1 MVVEI
6 PDYVSMTCDSS
17 AEPFYMTARRALRKF
32 VLLYANRIDGDI
44 YEVIK
49 PIPVVDGTRYMT
61 SYVKPV
67 HVRAMSYLFAKQPLE
82 DGIYEVSVLGLMSLY
97 NAVDASNISMTQ
109 SPRPAII
116 PSDLEDTANIIYS
129 EFLSDMYNDQK
140 EACYRYED
148 MGINLKDSVK
158 TACDKNRIRLICN
171 HSESFRTR
179 LNEMGYVRIQSGSG
193 KDKRKPEK
201 DVS

>member
-1 MVVEI
+1 MHVVVVEI
-6 PDYVSMTCDSS
+6 PDYISMTCDSS
-17 AEPFYMTARRALRKF
+17 AEPFYMTARRALRRF
-32 VLLYANRIDGDI
+32 VISYANRIDGDI

-116 PSDLEDTANIIYS
+116 PSDLEDTANIIYP
-129 EFLSDMYNDQK
+129 EFLTDMYNDQK
-140 EACYRYED
+140 GACYHYDD
-148 MGINLKDSVK
+148 MRVNLEEPVKSV
-158 TACDKNRIRLICN
+158 CDKNRIRLICQ
-171 HSESFRTR
+171 HTESLRTR
-179 LNEMGYVRIQSGSG
+179 LNGMGYVRIQSGSG
-193 KDKRKPEK
+193 KAK
-201 DVS
+201 

>member
-1 MVVEI
+1 MIAEI
-6 PDYVSMTCDSS
+6 PDYISITCDSS
-17 AEPFYMTARRALRKF
+17 SEPFYMTARRALRRF

-49 PIPVVDGTRYMT
+49 PIPVVGGTRYMT

-67 HVRAMSYLFAKQPLE
+67 HVRAMSYLFAKQPPE

-109 SPRPAII
+109 SPRPAIV

-129 EFLSDMYNDQK
+129 EFLTDMYDDQK
-140 EACYRYED
+140 GACYQYED
-148 MGINLKDSVK
+148 MQLNLKDPVK
-158 TACDKNRIRLICN
+158 SACDKNRLRMICI
-171 HSESFRTR
+171 HSETFRTR
-179 LNEMGYVRIQSGSG
+179 LNEMGYVRIQSGSE